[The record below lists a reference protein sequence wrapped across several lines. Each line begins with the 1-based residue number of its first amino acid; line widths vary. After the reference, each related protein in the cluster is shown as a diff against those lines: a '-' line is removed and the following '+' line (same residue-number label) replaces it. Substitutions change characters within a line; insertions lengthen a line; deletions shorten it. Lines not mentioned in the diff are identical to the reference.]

1 VVKIARLEI
10 FHYLLTYKHG
20 EYVMSG
26 GRAATTQDSTVL
38 RLTTDDGVEGW
49 GEVSPL
55 GGTYLP
61 TFPAGIRAALVE
73 LAPHLIGADP
83 TNLSRIHQ
91 IMDSALLG
99 ADAAKCAVDV
109 ACWDILGKRADLPIA
124 TLLGGVLAEDF
135 PLYEAVPLAD
145 PAAMADFVARRSAA
159 GVRQF
164 QLKVGNDPLDD
175 AARTRAVL
183 DRADP
188 DITIIADSNG
198 GWNIPQALAAVRAMA
213 GMPIYIE
220 QPCRRTVDCA
230 IVQASSSL
238 PLVLD
243 ESILTLDDLFDAK
256 HVAHAGSVNIKL
268 SRVGGITAAARMRD
282 RAHDLGM
289 TVSIED
295 TWGGDITT
303 AAVSHV
309 AASTAPTTLL
319 TTSFFN
325 DWTNEHIAASQPR
338 SSGGRGSAPL
348 GAGLGIE
355 VDTELLVPLFSA

>member
-1 VVKIARLEI
+1 VKIARLDV
-10 FHYLLTYKHG
+10 FHYSLSYRHG

-26 GRAATTQDSTVL
+26 GRAAATQDSTVL
-38 RLTTDDGVEGW
+38 RLVTDDGLEGW

-73 LAPHLIGADP
+73 LAPVLVGADP
-83 TNLSRIHQ
+83 TNISRVHEL
-91 IMDSALLG
+91 MDSALLG
-99 ADAAKCAVDV
+99 AEAAKCAVDI
-109 ACWDILGKRADLPIA
+109 ACWDLLGKVAGLPIA
-124 TLLGGVLAEDF
+124 TLLGGVLAPDF
-135 PLYEAVPLAD
+135 PLYEAVPLAA
-145 PAAMADFVARRSAA
+145 PEAMAAFVEHRSAA

-164 QLKVGNDPLDD
+164 QLKVGNDPLED

-183 DRADP
+183 DRADA
-188 DITIIADSNG
+188 DVTIIADSNG

-213 GMPIYIE
+213 GLPIYIE

-243 ESILTLDDLFDAK
+243 ESVLTLDDLFEAK

-268 SRVGGITAAARMRD
+268 SRVGGISAAARMRD

-289 TVSIED
+289 TVSVED
-295 TWGGDITT
+295 TWGGDITS
-303 AAVSHV
+303 AAVSHI
-309 AASTAPTTLL
+309 AASTSPTTLL

-325 DWTNEHIAASQPR
+325 DWTNEHVAQGEPM
-338 SSGGRGSAPL
+338 SSAGRGSAPV
-348 GAGLGIE
+348 GPGLGIE
-355 VDTELLVPLFSA
+355 VDASLLTPLFSA